1 MPTVDAAAYFE
12 RVRFLTERI
21 AAYEDSL
28 ESVENQ
34 IAELEATITDQKA
47 LVERLR
53 KALFAK
59 AKDRTAHEFTAR
71 ISQVMQRMISDVT
84 QEKFH
89 QIESLAL
96 EMFNKIIRKENFV
109 QLIELDDNFNVNL
122 YKKQIYTTHELLLLA
137 NNIGLD
143 ALEKRL
149 GSAGLKEAAH
159 LLTNDSIDELR
170 RYFSGKIVT
179 DQISFQD
186 DIELPCTIAWSS
198 ISYPKA
204 KTGFY
209 SLLYWA
215 IIKTSNQAVP
225 FIIDTPFAR
234 IDTEHREQISALFF
248 PNISGQVII
257 LSTDEEVVGS
267 YRAIIQPHIAHE
279 YLLKY
284 NVEQGCTSVQPGYFK
299 EAKA

>member
-1 MPTVDAAAYFE
+1 MLRPTLKEFAFSRSA
-12 RVRFLTERI
+12 LQPTRI
-21 AAYEDSL
+21 
-28 ESVENQ
+28 VW
-34 IAELEATITDQKA
+34 KA
-47 LVERLR
+47 WKTKLR
-53 KALFAK
+53 NWKPPSPTRKLWWNACAKALFAK

-159 LLTNDSIDELR
+159 LLTNDSNDELR
-170 RYFSGKIVT
+170 RYFSRKIVT

-204 KTGFY
+204 KNRFLSLPVLGNHQDLQPGSSLHHRY
-209 SLLYWA
+209 SLCPYRYR
-215 IIKTSNQAVP
+215 TSRTDFCLVLPQHQRSGYHP
-225 FIIDTPFAR
+225 FYRRRSGRLVSCYHSTAYCAR
-234 IDTEHREQISALFF
+234 VSA
-248 PNISGQVII
+248 
-257 LSTDEEVVGS
+257 
-267 YRAIIQPHIAHE
+267 
-279 YLLKY
+279 
-284 NVEQGCTSVQPGYFK
+284 
-299 EAKA
+299 

>member
-1 MPTVDAAAYFE
+1 M
-12 RVRFLTERI
+12 
-21 AAYEDSL
+21 
-28 ESVENQ
+28 ENQ

-143 ALEKRL
+143 ALENDWEVQDSKRL
-149 GSAGLKEAAH
+149 PTFNKRFY
-159 LLTNDSIDELR
+159 R
-170 RYFSGKIVT
+170 RTAPVFSGKIVT

-186 DIELPCTIAWSS
+186 DIELSLYNRVELNQLS
-198 ISYPKA
+198 K
-204 KTGFY
+204 GENRFY
-209 SLLYWA
+209 SLPVLGNHQDLQPGSSLHHRYSLCPYRYRTSRTDFCLVLPQHQRSGYHPFYRRRSGRLVSCYHSTAYCARVSAWVQRRTGLHLCTTGLFQGGKGM
-215 IIKTSNQAVP
+215 IFKLKTSKKRRK
-225 FIIDTPFAR
+225 F
-234 IDTEHREQISALFF
+234 
-248 PNISGQVII
+248 
-257 LSTDEEVVGS
+257 
-267 YRAIIQPHIAHE
+267 
-279 YLLKY
+279 
-284 NVEQGCTSVQPGYFK
+284 
-299 EAKA
+299 

>member
-1 MPTVDAAAYFE
+1 MLRPTLKEFAFS
-12 RVRFLTERI
+12 RSSI

-96 EMFNKIIRKENFV
+96 DMFNKIIRKENFV
-109 QLIELDDNFNVNL
+109 RLIELDEQIFNVNL

-137 NNIGLD
+137 NNIGWMPWKND
-143 ALEKRL
+143 WEVQDSKRL
-149 GSAGLKEAAH
+149 P
-159 LLTNDSIDELR
+159 T
-170 RYFSGKIVT
+170 F
-179 DQISFQD
+179 
-186 DIELPCTIAWSS
+186 
-198 ISYPKA
+198 
-204 KTGFY
+204 
-209 SLLYWA
+209 
-215 IIKTSNQAVP
+215 
-225 FIIDTPFAR
+225 
-234 IDTEHREQISALFF
+234 
-248 PNISGQVII
+248 
-257 LSTDEEVVGS
+257 
-267 YRAIIQPHIAHE
+267 
-279 YLLKY
+279 
-284 NVEQGCTSVQPGYFK
+284 
-299 EAKA
+299 

>member
-89 QIESLAL
+89 QIEALAL

-186 DIELPCTIAWSS
+186 DIELPLYNLRGAPTALQRR
-198 ISYPKA
+198 

-209 SLLYWA
+209 SLPVLG
-215 IIKTSNQAVP
+215 NHQ
-225 FIIDTPFAR
+225 D
-234 IDTEHREQISALFF
+234 L
-248 PNISGQVII
+248 
-257 LSTDEEVVGS
+257 
-267 YRAIIQPHIAHE
+267 
-279 YLLKY
+279 
-284 NVEQGCTSVQPGYFK
+284 QPGSSLHHRYSLCPYRYRTSRTDFCLVLPQHQRSGYHPFYRRRSGRLVSCYLN
-299 EAKA
+299 AYCARVSA